1 VSRRLFSPS
10 SQVYGKKEVIKM
22 VKNIRVIPLCI
33 DEKTLSLI
41 EALKEKRKDH
51 SRSNVIR
58 TLILERL
65 AELSILTED
74 EKKAFGL
81 G

>member
-1 VSRRLFSPS
+1 
-10 SQVYGKKEVIKM
+10 M
-22 VKNIRVIPLCI
+22 VKNLRVIPLCI
-33 DEKTLSLI
+33 DEKTLSII
-41 EALKEKRKDH
+41 EALKQKRKDH

-65 AELSILTED
+65 AELSFLTED

>member
-1 VSRRLFSPS
+1 
-10 SQVYGKKEVIKM
+10 M
-22 VKNIRVIPLCI
+22 VKNLRVIPLCI
-33 DEKTLSLI
+33 DEKTLSII
-41 EALKEKRKDH
+41 ETLKQKRKDH

-65 AELSILTED
+65 AELSFLTDD

>member
-10 SQVYGKKEVIKM
+10 SQVYGKKEAIGKM
-22 VKNIRVIPLCI
+22 KNIRVIPLCI
-33 DEKTLSLI
+33 DETLSLI
-41 EALKEKRKDH
+41 EALKQKRKDH

-65 AELSILTED
+65 AELSFLTED